1 VRRAV
6 LAVLSAAAVLSACT
20 SVGGD
25 PGPATTTTT
34 SATGTQSSEPDGNG
48 VPPITG
54 PALDLPTSGPC
65 DLLKAAQLAARDV
78 TAPGEA
84 RDGAAGKTCQWRP
97 QDRVAGTS
105 FSATILDGTDGIEG
119 YYKNRS
125 EYTEF
130 EEIEVADYPGFHA
143 TQTDFKTG
151 SCTTGVGV
159 AKGKGF
165 IVQVHVNDKKLPEYT
180 NPCSVT
186 ADIAETIVENL
197 KG

>member
-1 VRRAV
+1 MRRAV

-34 SATGTQSSEPDGNG
+34 SAAGTQSSEPDGNG

-54 PALDLPTSGPC
+54 PELDLPASGPC
-65 DLLKAAQLAARDV
+65 DLLKADQLATRDV
-78 TAPGEA
+78 TKPGEP
-84 RDGAAGKTCQWRP
+84 RDSGAGKVCQWRP
-97 QDRVAGTS
+97 EDRVRGTS

-130 EEIEVADYPGFHA
+130 EEIEVADYPGFNA
-143 TQTDFKTG
+143 SSTDLKSG
-151 SCTTGVGV
+151 SCTTGIGV

-186 ADIAETIVENL
+186 AAIAETIIGNL